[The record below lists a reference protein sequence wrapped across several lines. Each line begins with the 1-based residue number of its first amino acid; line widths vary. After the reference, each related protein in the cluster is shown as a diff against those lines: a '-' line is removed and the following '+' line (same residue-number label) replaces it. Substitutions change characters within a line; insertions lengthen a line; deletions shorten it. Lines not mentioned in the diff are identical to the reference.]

1 MIFTQ
6 VAFFVFFA
14 ITLATFWALRR
25 ERARRIWLL
34 VASYYFYGYWDY
46 RFLGL
51 IFACTVLDYVVG
63 LTLARVEKQAHR
75 RLLIATSLCMN
86 LGLLGFF
93 KYYNFFAG
101 AGVELFRSLG
111 IPVREATLEIVLPVG
126 ISFFTFQSMSYTID
140 VYRRVLEPRRNFLD
154 FAAFIAFFPQLVA
167 GPIVRAK
174 TFLPQFDTPRVFE
187 NVDVRRA
194 LCLFLSG
201 YFKKACIA
209 DNVAAAID
217 PIFADPIAYQ
227 AGDRVLGAI
236 LYSVQIYCDFSGY
249 TDMAIAC
256 AALFGYELTKNF
268 DAPYFSRNLREF
280 WQRWHISLSTWLRDY
295 LYIPL
300 GGNRGGVWR
309 ASRNLMLT
317 MLLGGLW
324 HGANWTFIVWGFLH
338 GLGLAVHRLWTARIG
353 GPGSV
358 LGRAPRVSNVLST
371 AFTFA
376 FVALCFTIFR
386 CKDIGTARDYL
397 LATMVLTED
406 VIPPALDLWVFVVL
420 LGAVHWL
427 VMTHRERLRL
437 LVRGA
442 PDAAFYPALG
452 ATAAVLGY
460 FTRLTTEAFIYFQF

>member
-6 VAFFVFFA
+6 LAFFVFFA
-14 ITLATFWALRR
+14 ITLGTFWALRS
-25 ERARRIWLL
+25 ERARRVWLL
-34 VASYYFYGYWDY
+34 VASYFFYGYWDY

-63 LTLARVEKQAHR
+63 LTLARVEKPAKR
-75 RLLIATSLCMN
+75 RLLIATSLSMN

-93 KYYNFFAG
+93 KYYNFFVG
-101 AGVELFRSLG
+101 AGIELFHSLG
-111 IPVREATLEIVLPVG
+111 IPVREATLEIVLPAG

-154 FAAFIAFFPQLVA
+154 FATFIAFFPQLVA

-174 TFLPQFDTPRVFE
+174 TFLPQFDVPRVFDK
-187 NVDVRRA
+187 VDVRRA
-194 LCLFLSG
+194 LCLFLVG
-201 YFKKACIA
+201 YFKKSCIA
-209 DNVAAAID
+209 DNVAMVID

-227 AGDRVLGAI
+227 AIDRMLAAI

-324 HGANWTFIVWGFLH
+324 HGANWTFILWGFLH
-338 GLGLAVHRLWTARIG
+338 GLGLAVHRVWTARIG

-358 LGRAPRVSNVLST
+358 LGRAPRLAGALATLS
-371 AFTFA
+371 TFA
-376 FVALCFTIFR
+376 FVAFCFTIFR
-386 CKDIGTARDYL
+386 CQDIATFRDFLFARAVPTKDVA
-397 LATMVLTED
+397 
-406 VIPPALDLWVFVVL
+406 PPALDLWVLVAAL
-420 LGAVHWL
+420 AAVHWFIAK
-427 VMTHRERLRL
+427 HKDRLRA
-437 LVRGA
+437 LVR
-442 PDAAFYPALG
+442 DARDLAFYPALG
-452 ATAAVLGY
+452 AATAVLVY
-460 FTRLTTEAFIYFQF
+460 FTPLTTEAFIYFQF